1 MTDLAE
7 RLGFAPTDRVVIV
20 SADDLGASHASTS
33 AVYQALRTGG
43 ATSAGL
49 MVPAPWAR
57 EAASQYRGE
66 DVGVQLTLNAQYE
79 RFRWGPVTRSPS
91 LLDGDGGFPRTVA
104 DLWDHADLD
113 EIHRELRVQVER
125 AILWGFDVSHL
136 DTHLSA
142 LTLRPEFFDAYL
154 EAAVEFSLPIR
165 LLSRAGERT
174 VGFPL
179 RVLARDE
186 GIVCPDDVLTITDLA
201 TAADLVASLDAGVT
215 ELVLR
220 PAVDT
225 PELRAYDAT
234 WAQRVAAH
242 HTLTEDLG
250 LRTLLHRA
258 DVHVTGYRALRDLQ
272 RNA

>member
-1 MTDLAE
+1 MTNLAE
-7 RLGFAPTDRVVIV
+7 RLGFAPTDRVVVV

-33 AVYQALRTGG
+33 GVYQALRAGG

-49 MVPAPWAR
+49 MVPGPWAR

-66 DVGVQLTLNAQYE
+66 DVGVQLTLNAQFE

-91 LLDGDGGFPRTVA
+91 LVDGDSGFPRTLD

-113 EIHRELRVQVER
+113 EVHRELRVQVER

-142 LTLRPEFFDAYL
+142 LALRPEFFDAYL
-154 EAAVEFSLPIR
+154 AAAVEFALPIR
-165 LLSRAGERT
+165 LPSRAVERT

-179 RVLARDE
+179 RVLAREE
-186 GIVCPDDVLTITDLA
+186 GIVCPDEVLAITDRH
-201 TAADLVASLDAGVT
+201 AAVNAVETLEAGVT

-220 PAVDT
+220 PAADT
-225 PELRAYDAT
+225 PELRAYDAA
-234 WAQRVAAH
+234 WQDRVAAH
-242 HTLTEDLG
+242 RTLTEDLG

-258 DVHVTGYRALRDLQ
+258 DVHVIGYRALRDLQ
-272 RNA
+272 RTG

>member
-7 RLGFAPTDRVVIV
+7 QLGFAPTDRVVIV
-20 SADDLGASHASTS
+20 SADDLGTSHASTS
-33 AVYQALRTGG
+33 GVYQALRSGG

-66 DVGVQLTLNAQYE
+66 DVGVQLTLNAQFE

-91 LLDGDGGFPRTVA
+91 LFDGDSGFPRTVD
-104 DLWDHADLD
+104 DLWDHADL
-113 EIHRELRVQVER
+113 EEVHRELRVQVER
-125 AILWGFDVSHL
+125 AIIWGFDVSHL

-142 LTLRPEFFDAYL
+142 LALRPEFFDAYL
-154 EAAVEFSLPIR
+154 EAAVEFALPIR
-165 LLSRAGERT
+165 LPSRAVERT

-186 GIVCPDDVLTITDLA
+186 GIICPDDVRSITDMDP
-201 TAADLVASLDAGVT
+201 AAEVVASLDPGVT

-220 PAVDT
+220 PAIDT
-225 PELRAYDAT
+225 PELRAYDAS
-234 WAQRVAAH
+234 WEQRVAAH

-250 LRTLLHRA
+250 LRTMLHRA
-258 DVHVTGYRALRDLQ
+258 DVHVVGYRALRALQ
-272 RNA
+272 RGA